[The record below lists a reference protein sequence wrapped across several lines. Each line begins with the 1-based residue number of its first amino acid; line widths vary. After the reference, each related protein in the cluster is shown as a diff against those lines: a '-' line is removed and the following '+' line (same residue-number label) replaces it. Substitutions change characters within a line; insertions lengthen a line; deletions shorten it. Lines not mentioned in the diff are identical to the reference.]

1 MDSEFSGEW
10 SAYSLFGGWG
20 AVWAYMNVYKFLVCF
35 NCSWCQNE
43 SWQNA
48 LSPTPRLPSSVY
60 VWQSWKSFYCS
71 FIVLAIGICVQIDLT
86 TKKVEQLKIKLNEF
100 FEMNFISWLES
111 LKTRA
116 VNVSNSITC
125 GTNHNFANEVWTL
138 VWSGN
143 SMVYARWLVHSL
155 AALLIFKY
163 LDSPSECFRAH
174 SSRIFQHG
182 LQKKCKNKKW
192 CSSTWKFVLF
202 QVQNGDFFLLLV
214 VALCFIMLTILFTEV
229 ELALWSL
236 EIVLVYTKTLK

>member
-1 MDSEFSGEW
+1 MS
-10 SAYSLFGGWG
+10 
-20 AVWAYMNVYKFLVCF
+20 
-35 NCSWCQNE
+35 
-43 SWQNA
+43 
-48 LSPTPRLPSSVY
+48 
-60 VWQSWKSFYCS
+60 
-71 FIVLAIGICVQIDLT
+71 
-86 TKKVEQLKIKLNEF
+86 F

-202 QVQNGDFFLLLV
+202 QVQNGDFFIVGSCTMLYNADNIIHRSWAGLMKPWN
-214 VALCFIMLTILFTEV
+214 CFSI
-229 ELALWSL
+229 
-236 EIVLVYTKTLK
+236 Y